1 MQQAQ
6 AEKFGSELERIVLG
20 RIESDRLVVPA
31 MPAVATKCLHTLR
44 DADYS
49 QKKLISQIEADPV
62 LAALVLRHANSAS
75 HGAGVKQLEQAVS
88 RLGAQRMK
96 TLVMEYASR
105 ELFQSNDKRI
115 AEANRKIWEHSIA
128 VALLSRDLAA
138 FSGNSEGD
146 VCYLAG
152 LLHDVGKPVLA
163 SMMLEAERKL
173 GMGRS
178 GWIDSDTWV
187 QTVTTAHR
195 RVGVA
200 VASQWNLPAEVTVA
214 IRDCSDFDANERGCA
229 ANVVRLSNAIGKRE
243 GYTTGP
249 IDADDVEAMIMVGR
263 SMLSIDDDVITRL
276 AHGLKARVSQAIS
289 A

>member
-6 AEKFGSELERIVLG
+6 AEKFASELERIVLG
-20 RIESDRLVVPA
+20 RIEANRLVVPA
-31 MPAVATKCLHTLR
+31 MPVVATKCLQTLR
-44 DADYS
+44 DPDFAT
-49 QKKLISQIEADPV
+49 KKLVSQIESDPV

-75 HGAGVKQLEQAVS
+75 HGSGVKQLDQAVS

-96 TLVMEYASR
+96 TIVTEYASH

-115 AEANRKIWEHSIA
+115 AEANRKIWEHSLA
-128 VALLSRDLAA
+128 VATLSRDLAA

-146 VCYLAG
+146 TCYLGG

-163 SMMLEAERKL
+163 SMMLEAERRL

-187 QTVTTAHR
+187 QTVTGAHR
-195 RVGVA
+195 RVGTA
-200 VASQWNLPAEVTVA
+200 VATQWNLPNEVTTA
-214 IRDCSDFDANERGCA
+214 IRDCSDYDPGERGCA
-229 ANVVRLSNAIGKRE
+229 ANVVRLANAVAKRN
-243 GYTTGP
+243 GFVTGP

-263 SMLSIDDDVITRL
+263 SMLAVDEEVLTRL
-276 AHGLKARVSQAIS
+276 GAGLKSRVAQATG
-289 A
+289 